1 MHAATPGLT
10 LLLPASRPL
19 VVCPGFMAA
28 IVPNPKKIRS
38 FPSQAAFEQWL
49 AKNHAR
55 ETELW
60 LKLHKKGSGLTSV
73 TNSEAI
79 DVALC
84 WGWIDG
90 VRLPFDE
97 RSFLQRF
104 SPRKARSIWSDLN
117 RERVAR
123 LTKSGRMTPHGQK
136 QVDEAKADGRWHA
149 AYAPMRSATAESL
162 PDDLRRAI
170 DANARAKKRLPT
182 LGRLDLF
189 ALGFRTNH
197 MKTPAGRAKKIDEL
211 VGKLARGEPI
221 AQQRKTPQSR

>member
-1 MHAATPGLT
+1 
-10 LLLPASRPL
+10 
-19 VVCPGFMAA
+19 MAA
-28 IVPNPKKIRS
+28 IVPNPQKIRS
-38 FPSQAAFEQWL
+38 FSSEAAFEQWL

-60 LKLHKKGSGLTSV
+60 LKLHKKGSGLASV
-73 TNSEAI
+73 TNSEAV

-104 SPRKARSIWSDLN
+104 CPRTKRSVWSKLN
-117 RERVAR
+117 IDRVAR
-123 LTKSGRMTPHGQK
+123 LTKAGRMTAHGQ
-136 QVDEAKADGRWHA
+136 QHVDAAKADGRWNA
-149 AYAPMRSATAESL
+149 AYAPMRSATPDSL
-162 PDDLRRAI
+162 PADLRTAI
-170 DANARAKKRLPT
+170 DANARAKKRLLT

-197 MKTPAGRAKKIDEL
+197 MKTPAGRAKKIAEL

-221 AQQRKTPQSR
+221 AQQRKPSK

>member
-1 MHAATPGLT
+1 
-10 LLLPASRPL
+10 
-19 VVCPGFMAA
+19 MAA
-28 IVPNPKKIRS
+28 IVPDPKKIRS
-38 FPSQAAFEQWL
+38 FPSEAAFETWL
-49 AKNHAR
+49 AKHHSR

-60 LKLHKKGSGLTSV
+60 LKLHKKGSGLASV

-104 SPRKARSIWSDLN
+104 SPRKTRSVWSKLN
-117 RERVAR
+117 RDRVAR
-123 LTKSGRMTPHGQK
+123 LTKAGRMTEHGRK
-136 QVDEAKADGRWHA
+136 HVDLAKSDGRWNA
-149 AYAPMRSATAESL
+149 AYAPMRTMTPGSL
-162 PDDLRRAI
+162 PDDLRAAI
-170 DANARAKKRLPT
+170 DASARAKKRLPT

-189 ALGFRTNH
+189 ALAFRVNH
-197 MKTPAGRAKKIDEL
+197 MKTPAGRAKKVAEL

-221 AQQRKTPQSR
+221 AQQRKPAKAR

>member
-1 MHAATPGLT
+1 
-10 LLLPASRPL
+10 
-19 VVCPGFMAA
+19 MAA
-28 IVPNPKKIRS
+28 IVPNPDKIRS
-38 FPSQAAFEQWL
+38 FPSEAAFEKWL

-60 LKLHKKGSGLTSV
+60 LKLHKKGSGLASV

-104 SPRKARSIWSDLN
+104 SPRSKRSIWSKLN
-117 RERVAR
+117 LERVAR
-123 LTKSGRMTPHGQK
+123 LTKAGRMTEHGRRH
-136 QVDEAKADGRWHA
+136 VDAAKADGRWKA
-149 AYAPMRSATAESL
+149 AYAPMRTATPASL
-162 PDDLRRAI
+162 PADLLAAI

-182 LGRLDLF
+182 LARLDLF

-197 MKTPAGRAKKIDEL
+197 MKTPAGRAKKIAEL

-221 AQQRKTPQSR
+221 AQQRKPAKSR

>member
-1 MHAATPGLT
+1 
-10 LLLPASRPL
+10 
-19 VVCPGFMAA
+19 MAA

>member
-1 MHAATPGLT
+1 
-10 LLLPASRPL
+10 
-19 VVCPGFMAA
+19 VAA
-28 IVPNPKKIRS
+28 IVPNPDKIRS
-38 FPSQAAFEQWL
+38 FPSEAAFEKWL

-60 LKLHKKGSGLTSV
+60 LKLHKKGSGLASV

-104 SPRKARSIWSDLN
+104 SPRSKRSIWSKLN
-117 RERVAR
+117 LERVAR
-123 LTKSGRMTPHGQK
+123 LTKAGRMTEHGRRH
-136 QVDEAKADGRWHA
+136 VDAAKADGRWKA
-149 AYAPMRSATAESL
+149 AYAPMRTATPASL
-162 PDDLRRAI
+162 PADLLAAI

-182 LGRLDLF
+182 LARLDLF

-197 MKTPAGRAKKIDEL
+197 MKTPAGRAKKIAEL

-221 AQQRKTPQSR
+221 AQQRKPAKSR

>member
-1 MHAATPGLT
+1 MP
-10 LLLPASRPL
+10 
-19 VVCPGFMAA
+19 A

-38 FPSQAAFEQWL
+38 FPSEAAFEQWL

-60 LKLHKKGSGLTSV
+60 LKLHKKGSGLASV

-97 RSFLQRF
+97 LSFLQRF
-104 SPRKARSIWSDLN
+104 TPRKQRSVWSKLN
-117 RERVAR
+117 LERVGR
-123 LTKSGRMTPHGQK
+123 LTKAGRMTEHGQK
-136 QVDEAKADGRWHA
+136 HIAAAKADGRWHA
-149 AYAPMRSATAESL
+149 AYAPMRTANPKTL
-162 PDDLRRAI
+162 PADLLQAI
-170 DANARAKKRLPT
+170 DHNSRAKQRLST

-189 ALGFRTNH
+189 ALGYRTNN
-197 MKTPAGRAKKIDEL
+197 MKTAEGRAKKIAEL

-221 AQQRKTPQSR
+221 AQQRKPKK

>member
-1 MHAATPGLT
+1 M
-10 LLLPASRPL
+10 PAP
-19 VVCPGFMAA
+19 
-28 IVPNPKKIRS
+28 VPNPKKIRS
-38 FPSQAAFEQWL
+38 FASEAAFEQWL

-55 ETELW
+55 ESELW
-60 LKLHKKGSGLTSV
+60 LKLHKKGSGLASV

-104 SPRKARSIWSDLN
+104 SPRKERSAWSKLN
-117 RERVAR
+117 LARVAR
-123 LTKSGRMTPHGQK
+123 LTKAGRMTAHGQK
-136 QVDEAKADGRWHA
+136 HVDAAKTDGRWHA
-149 AYAPMRSATAESL
+149 AYAPMRTTTVDSL
-162 PDDLRRAI
+162 PPDLLQAI
-170 DANARAKKRLPT
+170 AANARAKKRLPT

-189 ALGFRTNH
+189 SLGYRTNH
-197 MKTPAGRAKKIDEL
+197 MKTPEGRAKKIAEL

-221 AQQRKTPQSR
+221 AQQRKAAKSR